1 MEIACCST
9 DWFGIVFGIQCF
21 MTKTEISEVLSVYP
35 LYLVQCTSLD
45 WFPEG
50 VRRERNIVLE

>member
-1 MEIACCST
+1 
-9 DWFGIVFGIQCF
+9 
-21 MTKTEISEVLSVYP
+21 MTKTEIFEVLSVYP

-50 VRRERNIVLE
+50 VRRERNIALE

>member
-1 MEIACCST
+1 
-9 DWFGIVFGIQCF
+9 

-50 VRRERNIVLE
+50 EEEKGILPWNEKNFWDYYLFLK